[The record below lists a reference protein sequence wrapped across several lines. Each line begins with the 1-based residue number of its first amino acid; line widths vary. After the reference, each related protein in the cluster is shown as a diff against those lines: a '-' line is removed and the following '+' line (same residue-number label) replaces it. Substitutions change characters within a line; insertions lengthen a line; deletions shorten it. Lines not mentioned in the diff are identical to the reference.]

1 MSRVQR
7 PPVDVVV
14 PFRGSQA
21 ELAELRAGLSRLQL
35 AEGDSLVVVDNTPG
49 GVSSD
54 GPVPV
59 FCASGQS
66 TAAYARNRGAER
78 GTAGWLLFLD
88 SDTRPRADLLEH
100 YFDPHPGERT
110 GLLGGGVIDEP
121 VPRDGP
127 AAARYAHLCGLMS
140 QDNTF
145 GWGDWSFAQ
154 TANALCRREAFEAA
168 GGFRED
174 IRAAEDADLTY
185 RLKAAG
191 WRVERREA
199 ASVIHLSRASL
210 RGFVGQQLRHGAGGS
225 WLDRRYPGSVP
236 RKRWPG
242 LVWWG
247 VRFAVSGIAGAA
259 RGRDR
264 DRAIRAVFAP
274 LHNISYEF
282 GRSLANERAGARAR
296 SGARSRP

>member
-1 MSRVQR
+1 
-7 PPVDVVV
+7 
-14 PFRGSQA
+14 
-21 ELAELRAGLSRLQL
+21 
-35 AEGDSLVVVDNTPG
+35 
-49 GVSSD
+49 
-54 GPVPV
+54 
-59 FCASGQS
+59 
-66 TAAYARNRGAER
+66 
-78 GTAGWLLFLD
+78 
-88 SDTRPRADLLEH
+88 
-100 YFDPHPGERT
+100 
-110 GLLGGGVIDEP
+110 VIDEP
-121 VPRDGP
+121 VPRGGP

-145 GWGDWSFAQ
+145 GWDDWSFAQ

-191 WRVERREA
+191 WRVERRET
-199 ASVIHLSRASL
+199 ASVIHLSRTSL

-225 WLDRRYPGSVP
+225 WLDRQYPGSVP
-236 RKRWPG
+236 SKRWPG
-242 LVWWG
+242 LLWWG
-247 VRFAVSGIAGAA
+247 VRSAVGGIAGAA
-259 RGRDR
+259 WRRDR
-264 DRAIRAVFAP
+264 DQAIRAVFAP

>member
-14 PFRGSQA
+14 PFSGSQA

-49 GVSSD
+49 RVSSD
-54 GPVPV
+54 GQVPV
-59 FCASGQS
+59 FCASGQP

-78 GTAGWLLFLD
+78 GSAGWLLFLD
-88 SDTRPRADLLEH
+88 SDTRPRADLLER
-100 YFDPHPGERT
+100 YFDPHPEEST
-110 GLLGGGVIDEP
+110 ALVGGGVIDEP
-121 VPRDGP
+121 VPRGGP

-145 GWGDWSFAQ
+145 GWDDWSFPQ
-154 TANALCRREAFEAA
+154 TANALCRRKAFEAA

-191 WRVERREA
+191 WKVERREA
-199 ASVIHLSRASL
+199 ASVIHLSRTSL
-210 RGFVGQQLRHGAGGS
+210 RGFVGQRLRHGAGGS

-242 LVWWG
+242 LLWWG
-247 VRFAVSGIAGAA
+247 VRSAVGGIAGAA
-259 RGRDR
+259 WRRDG
-264 DRAIRAVFAP
+264 DRAIRAVLAP
-274 LHNISYEF
+274 LENIAYEL
-282 GRSLANERAGARAR
+282 GRSLANERAEGRAR